1 LKHAETTV
9 EWRDATPADLPDIDR
24 LWDEQEIRFQGTN
37 VKVDRPQLFAGPDDS
52 QAFAPYRPPIMRL
65 RVAIEK
71 GKITGFR
78 YVEAVPEVTLVTGSE
93 AVMRS
98 LARELVEE
106 CHYFRNK
113 GFRSGWGLVP
123 VKFARSLGRFLRTTP
138 LRVWENLRLIGCD
151 FTDLG
156 D

>member
-1 LKHAETTV
+1 MPIT
-9 EWRDATPADLPDIDR
+9 WRDATPADLPDIDR
-24 LWDEQEIRFQGTN
+24 LWGEQELRFQGTN
-37 VKVDRPQLFAGPDDS
+37 VKVDRPQLFAGPADS
-52 QAFAPYRPPIMRL
+52 QAFAPYLPPVMRL
-65 RVAIEK
+65 RVAIED

-78 YVEAVPEVTLVTGSE
+78 YVEAVPEVILITGSE

-98 LARELVEE
+98 LSRELVEE

-123 VKFARSLGRFLRTTP
+123 VKFAKSLGRFLRTTP
-138 LRVWENLRLIGCD
+138 LRIWENLRLIGCD
-151 FTDLG
+151 FNELG